1 MLKELRIE
9 ETSDHLEQNFE
20 LEKYTRS
27 NNEDDHLVE
36 QMQSSIIPMFSLFSI
51 VKKIMFYI

>member
-51 VKKIMFYI
+51 V